1 MLAVMSEPAGEELPE
16 RQFGWLDMW
25 VGPDD
30 DPRDESA
37 TEGERATLVMY
48 LRNRRLTLEMKCAG
62 LDAADMARR
71 SVPPSDL
78 SLLGLVRHLASVE
91 QFWFR
96 RVLAGQAGPQLYR
109 GDAGEHL
116 DFDEAVPDPD
126 VVAEAWAA
134 WRTEVAFAEQLVD
147 ATADLGAT
155 GTFDPAPG
163 QDGTISVRE
172 VMVHM
177 IEEYARHLGHA
188 DLLRERIDG
197 RVGQ

>member
-1 MLAVMSEPAGEELPE
+1 MLAVMSEDAGQEMPE
-16 RQFGWLDMW
+16 RQFGWWDMW
-25 VGPDD
+25 VSPEE
-30 DPRDESA
+30 DPRDQSA
-37 TEGERATLVMY
+37 PEGEGATLVTY
-48 LRNRRLTLEMKCAG
+48 LRNQRLTLELKCAG
-62 LDAADMARR
+62 LDAAQMACR

-96 RVLAGQAGPQLYR
+96 RVLAGKEGPRLYR
-109 GDAGEHL
+109 TESGGHE
-116 DFDEAVPDPD
+116 DFDDAVADPD
-126 VVAEAWAA
+126 CVAEAWAV
-134 WRTEVAFAEQLVD
+134 WRAEVAFAEQFVEA
-147 ATADLGAT
+147 ATDLGAT
-155 GTFDPAPG
+155 GTFDAAPG
-163 QDGTISVRE
+163 QDGTISLRE

>member
-1 MLAVMSEPAGEELPE
+1 MLAVMSEPASEELPQ

-25 VGPDD
+25 VGPDE

-37 TEGERATLVMY
+37 AEGERATLVMY

-62 LDAADMARR
+62 LDAVDMARR

-96 RVLAGQAGPQLYR
+96 RVLAGQPGPQLYR
-109 GDAGEHL
+109 GDSGEHL
-116 DFDEAVPDPD
+116 DFDEAVADPD

-134 WRTEVAFAEQLVD
+134 WRTEVTFAEQLVD